1 MLWFGLRA
9 TRYGYGDDGAE
20 RVNDLIFGI
29 HGGPTSRPRVASSC
43 WGWCCSLCCT
53 YGQVHTAFG
62 FMLKGAQLRLFVID
76 GVKNRPSKVA
86 GLRLTLV
93 VNGSPSEVGG
103 KQVSIACTFK
113 GRSKMTTWGSVACVQ
128 TIRWRWMF
136 FIFFPASNH
145 ELSFKLFWI

>member
-1 MLWFGLRA
+1 MILFFEFMVDPRHVLGWPA
-9 TRYGYGDDGAE
+9 
-20 RVNDLIFGI
+20 RVEVDAAAYVVRTVRFT
-29 HGGPTSRPRVASSC
+29 P
-43 WGWCCSLCCT
+43 
-53 YGQVHTAFG
+53 AFG

-128 TIRWRWMF
+128 TIR
-136 FIFFPASNH
+136 
-145 ELSFKLFWI
+145 